1 MKRVIRSNDVVEHNR
16 KVPKAV
22 QETSSFKDGYR
33 YATRSILSRKHLMDR
48 LGGLS

>member
-1 MKRVIRSNDVVEHNR
+1 MKRVIKSNDVVEHNR
-16 KVPKAV
+16 KVLRTV

-33 YATRSILSRKHLMDR
+33 YATRSILSRKNLMDR